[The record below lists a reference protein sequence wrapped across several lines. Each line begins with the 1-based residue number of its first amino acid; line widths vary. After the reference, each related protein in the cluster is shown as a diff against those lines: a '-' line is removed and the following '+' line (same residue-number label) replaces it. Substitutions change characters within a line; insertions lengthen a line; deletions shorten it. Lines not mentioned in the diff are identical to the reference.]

1 MLKINI
7 DDFAY
12 PSTYPRFE
20 QYDNQT
26 LSWLKGDSNWFFK
39 RRTHRGGDYGQ
50 KTA

>member
-26 LSWLKGDSNWFFK
+26 LKGDSNWFFK